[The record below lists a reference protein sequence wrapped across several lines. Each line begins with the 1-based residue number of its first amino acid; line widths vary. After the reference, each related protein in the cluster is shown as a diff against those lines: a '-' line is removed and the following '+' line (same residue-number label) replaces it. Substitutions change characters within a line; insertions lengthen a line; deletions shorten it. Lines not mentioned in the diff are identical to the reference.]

1 MGKAT
6 SKRAK
11 VTKRNKSLNIL
22 ESKSFKAQLFIIQEY
37 KYIRIG
43 KNQGRANLITK
54 GSLSNSK
61 IVRNF

>member
-22 ESKSFKAQLFIIQEY
+22 ENKSFTQLFIIQEY